1 MGHLTVDEMIDFV
14 SLTNVDSD
22 SLDLLSKVN
31 GHIGKCRECR
41 DRVRAFQAIYD
52 EFEKLGIRNEIKK
65 IIPENTIELVK
76 ENDLNINTDIDGVDI
91 GR

>member
-41 DRVRAFQAIYD
+41 DRVRAFLAIYD

-65 IIPENTIELVK
+65 IIPENATEIVK
-76 ENDLNINTDIDGVDI
+76 ENGLNINADIDGVDI